1 MFRELQGA
9 VNLIPPLWTR
19 LINSVLVPFPILAS
33 CCPRTLI
40 SPSLSP
46 STQKLHDKVYTIP
59 LFTSSPTTMCPSLH
73 VPTTGAVRSPWPQP
87 SSCLSHLSVS
97 VSVSL
102 CVSLSFH
109 FSVSVPM
116 SLLLSLTHTFSQVVP
131 PAWNTFPF
139 PCLLLFTLSFS
150 LFPPLSSEG
159 FSALTP
165 TLCQLF

>member
-19 LINSVLVPFPILAS
+19 LTNSLLVPFSILAS

-40 SPSLSP
+40 SPSPSP
-46 STQKLHDKVYTIP
+46 STQKLHDKVYSIP

-73 VPTTGAVRSPWPQP
+73 VPTTGAMRSPWPQP

-97 VSVSL
+97 ISFSL
-102 CVSLSFH
+102 YVSLSFH
-109 FSVSVPM
+109 FSVSVSM

-131 PAWNTFPF
+131 PTWNTFPF
-139 PCLLLFTLSFS
+139 PCLLLFTLFLCFLLFLMKSF
-150 LFPPLSSEG
+150 LP
-159 FSALTP
+159 
-165 TLCQLF
+165 

>member
-102 CVSLSFH
+102 CVCLSPSISQFLSLCLCCSLSPTPSHRWFLLPGTP
-109 FSVSVPM
+109 SP
-116 SLLLSLTHTFSQVVP
+116 SLVYFYSLSLSLCF
-131 PAWNTFPF
+131 
-139 PCLLLFTLSFS
+139 LLFLVKAF
-150 LFPPLSSEG
+150 LP
-159 FSALTP
+159 
-165 TLCQLF
+165 